1 MNPDKK
7 GRQAAGNAFS
17 KHSYRTEKAAV
28 RTNRPPR
35 PKTKQ
40 PQADACPVYRDCG
53 ACQLLHLPYP
63 KQLAQKQRAVEA
75 LLKEFCPVKPIL
87 GMDHPL
93 HYRNKV
99 HAVFGIDQKGK
110 PVSGIYQEGTHRIV
124 PARRCLIEDEK
135 AGEII
140 ETIRKM
146 LKSFKIRTYDEDTG
160 YGLLRHVLVRRGF
173 ATNQTM
179 VVLVTAS
186 PVFPSKNNFVK
197 ALRSAHPEITTI
209 LQNVNG
215 RNTSMVLGQK
225 EHVLYGPGW
234 MEDVLCGLTFR
245 ISSQSFYQVNPVQT
259 ERLYQKALDLAGLT
273 GAETVLDA
281 YCGIGTISLI
291 ASARAR
297 TVIGVELNQDAVRDA
312 VQNARRNAIKNVQF
326 YCNDAGA
333 FMVNMASRGETI
345 DVVFMDPPR
354 SGSTEAFICS
364 VAQVKPKRVVY
375 ISCSPETLAR
385 DLKLFKKN
393 GYQAK
398 EAWPVDMFCGTQHV
412 EVVCLLSKLKSDKH
426 IDMEPHMDELDLT
439 GD

>member
-7 GRQAAGNAFS
+7 GRAAAGNAPS
-17 KHSYRTEKAAV
+17 KNPSNHLSRAKRAAAQAG
-28 RTNRPPR
+28 RPPR
-35 PKTKQ
+35 TKTKK
-40 PQADACPVYRDCG
+40 PRADVCPVYRACG

-63 KQLAQKQRAVEA
+63 EQLALKQQAVHA
-75 LLKEFCPVKPIL
+75 LLKEFCPVRPIL
-87 GMDHPL
+87 GMENPL

-99 HAVFGIDQKGK
+99 HAVFGVDQKGK
-110 PVSGIYQEGTHRIV
+110 PISGIYQEGTHRIV

-135 AGEII
+135 AAEII
-140 ETIRKM
+140 ETIRGM

-160 YGLLRHVLVRRGF
+160 CGLLRHVLVRRGF
-173 ATNQTM
+173 ATDQTM
-179 VVLVTAS
+179 AVLVTAS

-209 LQNVNG
+209 LQNVNDRG
-215 RNTSMVLGQK
+215 SSMVLGQK
-225 EHVLYGPGW
+225 ERALYGPGW
-234 MEDVLCGLTFR
+234 IEDVLCGLTFR

-273 GAETVLDA
+273 GTETVLDA

-291 ASARAR
+291 ASARAK
-297 TVIGVELNQDAVRDA
+297 TVIGVELSRDAVRDA

-326 YCNDAGA
+326 YCNDAGT
-333 FMVNMASRGETI
+333 FMADMASRGETI

-354 SGSTEAFICS
+354 SGSTEAFIRS

-385 DLKLFKKN
+385 DLKVFKQN
-393 GYQAK
+393 GYQAR
-398 EAWPVDMFCGTQHV
+398 EAWPVDMFCGTRHV
-412 EVVCLLSKLKSDKH
+412 ETVVQLSQ
-426 IDMEPHMDELDLT
+426 
-439 GD
+439 